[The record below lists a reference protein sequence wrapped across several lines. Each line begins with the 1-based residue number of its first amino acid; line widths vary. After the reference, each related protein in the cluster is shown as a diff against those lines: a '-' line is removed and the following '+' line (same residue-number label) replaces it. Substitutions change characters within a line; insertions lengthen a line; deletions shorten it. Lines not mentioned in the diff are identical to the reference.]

1 MGLLGGTETDYEVY
15 AKSVFDVNK
24 RELLI
29 AEDVTSKYTRRS
41 EQEFYS
47 IAKYIFE
54 IVTKRHGNYMVF
66 CPSYQFLRQVYE
78 VFEENFATE
87 EMECVVQGEY
97 MTEEEREKFLNKFE
111 GNFQYDLNEN
121 IQMEIEMEED
131 TYLIGFCVLGGIF
144 SEGIDLKEDSLIGA
158 IIVGTGLPQ
167 VCYEREIL
175 KGYFDVQGKNGFDY
189 AYRFPGM
196 NKVLQAA
203 GRVIRTD
210 SDIGIIALLD
220 ERFLQN
226 TYTRLFPREWS
237 EYNIVR
243 ENTVGKQVEKFWDEW
258 L

>member
-1 MGLLGGTETDYEVY
+1 VIT
-15 AKSVFDVNK
+15 
-24 RELLI
+24 
-29 AEDVTSKYTRRS
+29 EDVTSKYTRRS

-47 IAKYIFE
+47 IAKYILE

-66 CPSYQFLRQVYE
+66 CPSYQFLQHVYA
-78 VFEENFATE
+78 VFEENFVTE
-87 EMECVVQGEY
+87 EMECIVQEDY
-97 MTEEEREKFLNKFE
+97 MTEEERESFLNKFK
-111 GNFQYDLNEN
+111 GNFGYNLNEN
-121 IQMEIEMEED
+121 IHMEIEMEED
-131 TYLIGFCVLGGIF
+131 SYLIGFCVLGGIF

-175 KGYFDVQGKNGFDY
+175 KGFFDEQGKSGFDY

-210 SDIGIIALLD
+210 SDIGVIALLD
-220 ERFLQN
+220 ERFLQPA
-226 TYTRLFPREWS
+226 YLALFPREW
-237 EYNIVR
+237 
-243 ENTVGKQVEKFWDEW
+243 EKFEVVNHHNVSRRIEGFWDSW